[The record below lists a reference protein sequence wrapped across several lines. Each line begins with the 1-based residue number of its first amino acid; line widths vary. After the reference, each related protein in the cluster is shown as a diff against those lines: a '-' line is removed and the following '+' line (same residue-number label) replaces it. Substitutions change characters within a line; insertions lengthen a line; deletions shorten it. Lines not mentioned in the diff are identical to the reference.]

1 MLYFG
6 LVFKVREVQRKPKKK
21 KKWTMLSPSRT
32 LLLIFKIK
40 IKKHTIVRFKQY
52 REAQNKGN
60 SLLQPLSSK
69 FTTQTFL
76 VIRFRKITP
85 F

>member
-1 MLYFG
+1 MKFVKIPLIIRNAKYLWG
-6 LVFKVREVQRKPKKK
+6 GKIYIYTDVYNTLVN
-21 KKWTMLSPSRT
+21 
-32 LLLIFKIK
+32 KI
-40 IKKHTIVRFKQY
+40 IRFKQY

-69 FTTQTFL
+69 FTMRTFL

-85 F
+85 FETYFLSS

>member
-1 MLYFG
+1 
-6 LVFKVREVQRKPKKK
+6 
-21 KKWTMLSPSRT
+21 MLSPSRT

-40 IKKHTIVRFKQY
+40 IKKNKIIRFKQY

-69 FTTQTFL
+69 FTMGTFL

>member
-21 KKWTMLSPSRT
+21 KWIMLSPSRT

-40 IKKHTIVRFKQY
+40 IKKHKIVRFKQY
-52 REAQNKGN
+52 REAQNKAN

-69 FTTQTFL
+69 FTTRTFL